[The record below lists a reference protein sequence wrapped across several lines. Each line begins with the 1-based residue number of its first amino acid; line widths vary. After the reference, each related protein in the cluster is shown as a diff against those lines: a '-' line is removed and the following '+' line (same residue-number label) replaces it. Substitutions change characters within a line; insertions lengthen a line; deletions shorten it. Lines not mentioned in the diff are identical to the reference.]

1 MVMQYTAVNIRAYMS
16 EDKATYIGEQKL
28 NEWLL
33 SFSCPV
39 NHDVEHFLQCNAV
52 EFTKKNQ
59 SVTYLVLRNDNAE
72 LAGYFSLALKPVSIR
87 AEHLSKSAAKKLS
100 RVSVLNEENN
110 TYTASAYLIA
120 QLGKNFALPEDMRIN
135 GTELLETA
143 IDIVRRGKYF
153 FGGVIAFLECENV
166 DALMNFYTRNGFK
179 YFNSRITSG
188 DNPHK
193 LNQLLKL
200 I

>member
-1 MVMQYTAVNIRAYMS
+1 MQYTAVNIRAYMS

-28 NEWLL
+28 N
-33 SFSCPV
+33 
-39 NHDVEHFLQCNAV
+39 
-52 EFTKKNQ
+52 
-59 SVTYLVLRNDNAE
+59 
-72 LAGYFSLALKPVSIR
+72 
-87 AEHLSKSAAKKLS
+87 
-100 RVSVLNEENN
+100 
-110 TYTASAYLIA
+110 
-120 QLGKNFALPEDMRIN
+120 
-135 GTELLETA
+135 ELLETA